1 MKKLNSEFAVKLGEE
16 IELTISSV
24 NMLHQPIV
32 LLDGT
37 PVEPDVTVSD
47 TVTYKFQV
55 AKPVGHSHLCVVE
68 LPTFDLHK
76 APYKVEL
83 LAAGERVEYD
93 FIKAADRQGFGNL
106 IYTFST
112 HGSGG
117 GAND

>member
-1 MKKLNSEFAVKLGEE
+1 MKKLKSEFAVKLGEE

-32 LLDGT
+32 LLDGHRIQ
-37 PVEPDVTVSD
+37 PDD
-47 TVTYKFQV
+47 TFTNTLRYKFQV
-55 AKPVGHSHLCVVE
+55 AKPVGESHRCEVE
-68 LPTFDLHK
+68 LPHFSGHD
-76 APYKVEL
+76 APFKVEL
-83 LAAGERVEYD
+83 LAAGEPVE
-93 FIKAADRQGFGNL
+93 FELVNPADRQRFGNL